1 MDIATMKEEQ
11 KKVNAQNAIIL
22 KAMNRKK
29 DKFNFFTL
37 TEHKRNKAEQKL
49 YLLLNDDQKQDIK
62 LICDVLG
69 LNMDFF
75 NYWNGRNHKIYI
87 SNNILCR
94 KKNQEKNFRM
104 KKRLYQIDMKP
115 VLEKVNYQ
123 TDVVELCIGKC

>member
-87 SNNILCR
+87 SNNNPNNTSFIEPKSMININILSLKVFF
-94 KKNQEKNFRM
+94 KKYFLFLIKF
-104 KKRLYQIDMKP
+104 
-115 VLEKVNYQ
+115 
-123 TDVVELCIGKC
+123 